1 VSREGKKSDVERG
14 AIGLNV
20 TITGPRIRY
29 HAEASGLGSTDTKV
43 NVSSGSP
50 RRSRFRSVLIALI
63 KMIPYWPPGAG

>member
-29 HAEASGLGSTDTKV
+29 HAEASGLGSTDTKL

-50 RRSRFRSVLIALI
+50 RRSRFRGLVVGLI
-63 KMIPYWPPGAG
+63 KMFFHWPA